1 LSLLFYFFRKI
12 DFLLTGIKVRF
23 DSRVGTIEGQEGIQW
38 IPRGDDY
45 SRSFS
50 LIGRKELGKYYIENI
65 DYAEVAKI
73 DVNTHAPPEGTN
85 LE

>member
-1 LSLLFYFFRKI
+1 MPGFTNYETSLPEEKTEPI
-12 DFLLTGIKVRF
+12 
-23 DSRVGTIEGQEGIQW
+23 SR
-38 IPRGDDY
+38 
-45 SRSFS
+45 
-50 LIGRKELGKYYIENI
+50 KYYIENI